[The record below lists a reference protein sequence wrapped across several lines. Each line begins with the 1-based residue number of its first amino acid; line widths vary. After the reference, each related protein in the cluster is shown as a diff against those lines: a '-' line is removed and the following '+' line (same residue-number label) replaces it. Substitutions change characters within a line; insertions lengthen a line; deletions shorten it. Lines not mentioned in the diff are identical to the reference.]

1 VSNLLLVFR
10 FELLYVSPLI
20 ASSLSNPN
28 TGNLRIF
35 IPKVRQNP
43 KRQLTS
49 NGHRAKCPLRSTLE
63 VGYLASRLGS
73 LLLISRHANVAEV
86 RILLSLC
93 VQSNDRAILEL
104 TLHKS
109 ANLAIQQL

>member
-1 VSNLLLVFR
+1 VTFLKHPFTNFYSKSSTKSEKAVD
-10 FELLYVSPLI
+10 FE
-20 ASSLSNPN
+20 
-28 TGNLRIF
+28 R
-35 IPKVRQNP
+35 
-43 KRQLTS
+43 TS
-49 NGHRAKCPLRSTLE
+49 REVPAATLE